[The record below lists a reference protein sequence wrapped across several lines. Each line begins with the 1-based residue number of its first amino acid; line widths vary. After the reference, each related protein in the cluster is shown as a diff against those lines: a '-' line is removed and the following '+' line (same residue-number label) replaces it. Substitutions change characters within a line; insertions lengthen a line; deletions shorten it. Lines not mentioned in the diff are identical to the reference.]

1 MKANDTQKY
10 GAFLKK
16 LPTRHLDGLLSLVLR
31 EMRRRES
38 NHLKSDAITTSQTLR
53 SLRLS
58 GKLP

>member
-1 MKANDTQKY
+1 MKSNDTQKY

-16 LPTRHLDGLLSLVLR
+16 LPTHRLDGLLSLVLR
-31 EMRRRES
+31 EMRRRKS
-38 NHLKSDAITTSQTLR
+38 NHLESDAITTSQTLR